1 MYRYILVP
9 LDGSKTAERG
19 LREAIRFA
27 DAQKSKGKLHLV
39 HVIDEFPTLVELSSM
54 NSFELSIQR
63 LRDDGHA
70 LLERAAR
77 TAAEA
82 DVEADTALCEVTQG
96 RIADALVDEARKSG
110 CDLIVMGTHGR
121 RGFSRLALG
130 SDADLVVRAST
141 VPVLLVR
148 DTTADT

>member
-9 LDGSKTAERG
+9 LDGSKTADLG
-19 LREAIRFA
+19 LREAIRLA
-27 DAQKSKGKLHLV
+27 GALKAPGKLHLV

-54 NSFELSIQR
+54 NNFELSIQR
-63 LRDDGHA
+63 LRDDGRA

-77 TAAEA
+77 TVTEGG
-82 DVEADTALCEVTQG
+82 VEVDTHLCEVTQG
-96 RIADALVDEARKSG
+96 RIADALVDEARKTG

-148 DTTADT
+148 DPSVET

>member
-9 LDGSKTAERG
+9 LDGSKTADRG
-19 LREAIRFA
+19 LREAIRLA
-27 DAQKSKGKLHLV
+27 EALKAPGKLHLV

-54 NSFELSIQR
+54 NNFELSIQR
-63 LRDDGHA
+63 LRDDGRA

-77 TAAEA
+77 TVTEA
-82 DVEADTALCEVTQG
+82 GVEVDTHLCEVTQG
-96 RIADALVDEARKSG
+96 RIADALVDEARKTG

-148 DTTADT
+148 DPSVET